1 MYAGATHVVPLKIR
15 VFACVVQKRKNVVS
29 DASASPAKAVHIIVG
44 PADSTGVV
52 LVYRG
57 FLF

>member
-1 MYAGATHVVPLKIR
+1 MVPLNIS
-15 VFACVVQKRKNVVS
+15 VFASVVQKRKNVVS
-29 DASASPAKAVHIIVG
+29 DASASPTIAVNIIVG
-44 PADSTGVV
+44 PTDSTGCV